1 MTKQELMDALLAEAV
16 LKLNGTDEIVTVP
29 QAIAAA
35 EHAGTIAEWREAVER
50 LVKGGSIAEAPS
62 SDSATLFSKV
72 VADARAMKEQY
83 LNDPYRSPAMCNI
96 TSYWFYKAETKEMTV
111 PAQEKDTIAPEDFK
125 QRFSQARQTAVVR
138 GEGFVVGF
146 LEEFAPQG
154 GKITVSVW
162 HAAFSSRFSEPI
174 HVSQPRKFVIDSET
188 DKIVWTEGTD

>member
-1 MTKQELMDALLAEAV
+1 MDALLAEAI
-16 LKLNGTDEIVTVP
+16 LKLNAGNEAVTAP

-35 EHAGTIAEWREAVER
+35 ERAGTIAEWREAVEQM
-50 LVKGGSIAEAPS
+50 VKGGSIGVAPS

-96 TSYWFYKAETKEMTV
+96 TSYWCYKAGTKEMTV
-111 PAQEKDTIAPEDFK
+111 PAQEKDTIAPEDLK

-138 GEGFVVGF
+138 GDGFIVGF
-146 LEEFAPQG
+146 LEEVEPQG
-154 GKITVSVW
+154 GKVTVSVW

-174 HVSQPRKFVIDSET
+174 HTSRPRHFVIDSKT
-188 DKIVWTEGTD
+188 DKIAWSEGAD